1 MSLSLAMTLAL
12 GSLSAS
18 PAATGIGSSSHLARA
33 ALQSMNPV
41 MPWYTVGTE
50 MLMLDFV
57 GNWRCNKALHLSAEA
72 ACLAEAGVW
81 VNQTI
86 FPILMLLLHRYYVL

>member
-50 MLMLDFV
+50 MLDFV
-57 GNWRCNKALHLSAEA
+57 GNWCCNKALHLSAEA

-86 FPILMLLLHRYYVL
+86 FPILTLLLHRYYVL